1 MAVHINTA
9 FKRLR
14 QPNGTTSISSP
25 GWDPIYP
32 HHTPDQLMSPFG
44 HAQCGSVR
52 ARGSARAGASR
63 GLGLR
68 LQDQG
73 R

>member
-1 MAVHINTA
+1 MVVQMYTV
-9 FKRLR
+9 FKHLR
-14 QPNGTTSISSP
+14 QPNKTTSVTCP
-25 GWDPIYP
+25 GWDPICP

-52 ARGSARAGASR
+52 ASHSARAGASR

-68 LQDQG
+68 LQDQS